1 MTEKHWYDGLYDEND
16 DALLRGL
23 AMLEDLRGAL
33 PKEKMGAVDEA
44 KALLCRAARLY
55 KEMQTKI
62 AADEPA
68 TPPEQ

>member
-1 MTEKHWYDGLYDEND
+1 MTEKHWYDGLYDESD

-33 PKEKMGAVDEA
+33 PREKEGAVDEA

-55 KEMQTKI
+55 KEMQQRI

-68 TPPEQ
+68 APPDE